1 MNQGELFTSFLID
14 LQRIFRTKIVPKE
27 LSYSQI
33 LAILVIPN
41 DGIEMSELAWVMGLE
56 NSTVTRLIARL
67 ETNGFVKRE
76 KSRVDKRSISVYLKN
91 KGSTLQKN
99 IEKKSDAIGQEIFLN
114 ETQIQKE
121 TILENLSLFQWAL
134 RKTFLKR

>member
-41 DGIEMSELAWVMGLE
+41 DGIEMSELAWVMGLD

-67 ETNGFVKRE
+67 EINGFIKRE
-76 KSRVDKRSISVYLKN
+76 KSEVDKRSIIVYLKN
-91 KGSTLQKN
+91 KGLTIQKN

-114 ETQIQKE
+114 DTQSQKE

-134 RKTFLKR
+134 KKTFLKR

>member
-33 LAILVIPN
+33 LAILVIPD

-67 ETNGFVKRE
+67 ETNGFVKRQ
-76 KSRVDKRSISVYLKN
+76 KSSVDKRSINVYLKN
-91 KGSTLQKN
+91 KGLTIQKN
-99 IEKKSDAIGQEIFLN
+99 IEKKSDIIGQEIFLN
-114 ETQIQKE
+114 DTQSQKE

-134 RKTFLKR
+134 KKTFLKR

>member
-33 LAILVIPN
+33 LAILVIPD

-67 ETNGFVKRE
+67 EINGFVKRE

-91 KGSTLQKN
+91 KGLTIQKN

-114 ETQIQKE
+114 DTQSQKE

-134 RKTFLKR
+134 KKTFLKR

>member
-33 LAILVIPN
+33 LAILVIPD

-56 NSTVTRLIARL
+56 NSTVTRLVARL
-67 ETNGFVKRE
+67 EHNGFVKRE
-76 KSRVDKRSISVYLKN
+76 KSEVDKRSIIVFLKN
-91 KGSTLQKN
+91 KGLTIQKN
-99 IEKKSDAIGQEIFLN
+99 IEKKSDLIGQEIFLN
-114 ETQIQKE
+114 DAPSQKE
-121 TILENLSLFQWAL
+121 TVLENLSLFQWAL
-134 RKTFLKR
+134 KKTFLKR